1 MKEVLM
7 KNGVWLALFSSL
19 VFSVMNVLV
28 KEVSGTIPP
37 AEIAFFRGLIGTI
50 LILVLMRSKQISFS
64 RSGIPMLAL
73 RGVLGGLYMLAYF
86 FTLSRIPLTD
96 ASILAQMSPVFV
108 IVLSVIFLKEKLSR
122 RTLGILPFIFL
133 GAALLVKPHEYSSY
147 SVYALVGIL
156 SAVFS
161 AAAGISIRYLSKI
174 HPSYE
179 IVFYFVATSTLVA
192 LPFMWQQ
199 FVIPNLLQ
207 SAYLLAIGVVS
218 LLGQVF
224 LTRAFT
230 HESAIVVQVVSY
242 FGLVLNGL
250 FGFIFWQEIP
260 DMLTVIGGVI
270 IVAGCIALS
279 SRRVSAKAR

>member
-1 MKEVLM
+1 M

-50 LILVLMRSKQISFS
+50 LILVLMRSRQISFS
-64 RSGIPMLAL
+64 RSGIPMLVL

-86 FTLSRIPLTD
+86 FTLSKIPLTD

-108 IVLSVIFLKEKLSR
+108 IVLSVIFLKEKISR
-122 RTLGILPFIFL
+122 RTLSILPFIFL
-133 GAALLVKPHEYSSY
+133 GAVLLIKPHEYTSY

-156 SAVFS
+156 GAVFS
-161 AAAGISIRYLSKI
+161 AAAGISIRYLSRI

-179 IVFYFVATSTLVA
+179 IVFYFVATSALVA
-192 LPFMWQQ
+192 MPFMWQQ
-199 FVIPNLLQ
+199 FVIPNLIQ

-250 FGFIFWQEIP
+250 FGFIFWTEIP

-279 SRRVSAKAR
+279 SRGVLAKAR

>member
-1 MKEVLM
+1 M

-28 KEVSGTIPP
+28 KEVSGTLPP

-50 LILVLMRSKQISFS
+50 LILVLMRSRQISFS

-122 RTLGILPFIFL
+122 RTLGILPLIFL
-133 GAALLVKPHEYSSY
+133 GAVFLIKPHEYTSY
-147 SVYALVGIL
+147 SIYALVGIL
-156 SAVFS
+156 SAFFS
-161 AAAGISIRYLSKI
+161 AAAGISIRYLSKT

-179 IVFYFVATSTLVA
+179 IVFYFVATSALVA

-199 FVIPNLLQ
+199 FVIPDLKQ

-218 LLGQVF
+218 LLGQLF

-250 FGFIFWQEIP
+250 FGFVFWHEIP

-279 SRRVSAKAR
+279 SRRESVKAR

>member
-1 MKEVLM
+1 M
-7 KNGVWLALFSSL
+7 KNGVWLALVSSL
-19 VFSVMNVLV
+19 VFSVTNVLV
-28 KEVSGTIPP
+28 KKVSITIPP

-50 LILVLMRSKQISFS
+50 LILVLMRSRQISFS
-64 RSGIPMLAL
+64 RKGIPMLAL

-86 FTLSRIPLTD
+86 FTLSKIPLTD

-108 IVLSVIFLKEKLSR
+108 IVLSVIFLKERPSNRMLS
-122 RTLGILPFIFL
+122 ILPFIFL
-133 GAALLVKPHEYSSY
+133 GAILLTKPHEYTSY

-161 AAAGISIRYLSKI
+161 AAAGISIRYLSKT

-179 IVFYFVATSTLVA
+179 IVFYFVATSALVSI
-192 LPFMWQQ
+192 PFMWKQ
-199 FVIPNLLQ
+199 FVVPDFIQLV
-207 SAYLLAIGVVS
+207 YLVAIGVVS

-242 FGLVLNGL
+242 FGLVLNGF
-250 FGFIFWQEIP
+250 FGFMFWREIP
-260 DMLTVIGGVI
+260 DMLTLIGGII
-270 IVAGCIALS
+270 IVVGCIALS
-279 SRRVSAKAR
+279 SQSGSAKTQ

>member
-1 MKEVLM
+1 MFSGVI
-7 KNGVWLALFSSL
+7 NGVWFALFSSL

-28 KEVSGTIPP
+28 KEVSATIPP

-50 LILVLMRSKQISFS
+50 LILVLMRFRQISLS
-64 RSGIPMLAL
+64 RTGIPMLAL

-86 FTLSRIPLTD
+86 FTLSKIPLTD

-108 IVLSVIFLKEKLSR
+108 ILLSVIFLKERLPR
-122 RTLGILPFIFL
+122 RTIGILPFIFL
-133 GAALLVKPHEYSSY
+133 GAILLIKPHEYTSY
-147 SVYALVGIL
+147 SIYAWVGIC

-161 AAAGISIRYLSKI
+161 AAAGVSIRYLSKT

-179 IVFYFVATSTLVA
+179 IVFYFVATSALVA
-192 LPFMWQQ
+192 LPLMGQQ
-199 FVIPNLLQ
+199 FVMPNVMQ
-207 SAYLLAIGVVS
+207 SMYLLAIGVVS

-242 FGLVLNGL
+242 FGLVLNGW
-250 FGFIFWQEIP
+250 FGFMFWQEIP

-279 SRRVSAKAR
+279 SRRGSTKA